1 MNRPVRASYLIHDVD
16 RQTIFN
22 ALLDVPSFT
31 EWGYGLREA
40 RAVARTG
47 LPDTP
52 GKVPEITPGTT
63 FEFVLSAAGLTHQVK
78 STVTRIDAPQHLDW
92 DYTTGAVGVGGW
104 LLEEEG
110 ENVRMTLYTDY
121 EVKPGWLN
129 RLAHR
134 PFFRGLTESLLRRS
148 MKRFEKHIKVDQG
161 QPGSST

>member
-1 MNRPVRASYLIHDVD
+1 MNRPVRASYLVQGVD
-16 RQTIFN
+16 RQTIFA

-40 RAVARTG
+40 RAVGPTVMSG
-47 LPDTP
+47 PPDT
-52 GKVPEITPGTT
+52 VPEVVPGTT
-63 FEFVLSAAGLTHQVK
+63 FEFVLSAAGLTHKVK
-78 STVTRIDAPQHLDW
+78 STVTRVDAPNRLDW

-104 LLEEEG
+104 ILEDEG
-110 ENVRMTLYTDY
+110 TGVRMTLYTDY

-148 MKRFEKHIKVDQG
+148 MKRFEEQVKGK
-161 QPGSST
+161 